1 MKLALN
7 TRPKMFNLHR
17 RKIPSAM
24 LTLVIIGIFIAL
36 EEWEEGEDQREEQ
49 DFASATFA
57 DIVRLYNTL
66 LIDKIH
72 DAKVSNGAEKYH
84 TLIACLYRDAK
95 AGKGISVALNQNPD
109 MDLEGME

>member
-1 MKLALN
+1 
-7 TRPKMFNLHR
+7 
-17 RKIPSAM
+17 M

-72 DAKVSNGAEKYH
+72 DAKLVY
-84 TLIACLYRDAK
+84 IAMQKRAK
-95 AGKGISVALNQNPD
+95 AFLSLSTKTLTWIWREWSEAFSIVLFKLSIVVGGSISML
-109 MDLEGME
+109 LL